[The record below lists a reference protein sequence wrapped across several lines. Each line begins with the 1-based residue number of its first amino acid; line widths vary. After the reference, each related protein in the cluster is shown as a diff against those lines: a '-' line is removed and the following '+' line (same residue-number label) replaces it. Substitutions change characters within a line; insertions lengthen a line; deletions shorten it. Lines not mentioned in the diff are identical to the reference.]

1 MDKYPLYV
9 YYSLD
14 IFPLLYAELKFE
26 SVVYLEVSLGKKMNA
41 KVSTMTKTKTV
52 PF

>member
-26 SVVYLEVSLGKKMNA
+26 SVVYLEVSLRNKNECK
-41 KVSTMTKTKTV
+41 SQHYD
-52 PF
+52 